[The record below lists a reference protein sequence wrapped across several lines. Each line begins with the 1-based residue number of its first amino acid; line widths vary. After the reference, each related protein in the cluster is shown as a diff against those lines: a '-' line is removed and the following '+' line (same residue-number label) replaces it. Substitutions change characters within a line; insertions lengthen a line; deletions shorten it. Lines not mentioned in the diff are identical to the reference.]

1 MKIME
6 TVFNNKNFSHQDPKM
21 IKISLTA
28 VSSLIL
34 TLLLSINSHGGN
46 DALKNVYEMRT
57 ITFGILGDFY
67 MFSGLEGDSRY
78 NREIE
83 AGIKRFEKHL
93 EIITQDGAPTA
104 KLDTLA
110 YTIQHWQSYR
120 ELLDANRNDFLAQGY
135 SNARM
140 VDKLGKKASDLNS
153 SLGQMYDALIANNQS
168 KVSKLTQDTRDM
180 GLIIQTITAEYA
192 ARSTSSLGQVMV
204 IDINEGGMD
213 QQGKKFQSLL
223 EKMKIAAKD
232 NKKLHRVMD
241 QIGIKWVFIAKSIAN
256 YNENAV
262 PFIVNS
268 YGDRITQNL
277 ETVGNHFQTV
287 AAK

>member
-1 MKIME
+1 
-6 TVFNNKNFSHQDPKM
+6 M
-21 IKISLTA
+21 IKISLTF
-28 VSSLIL
+28 VSSLLL
-34 TLLLSINSHGGN
+34 TLLMTINSHASN
-46 DALKNVYEMRT
+46 DTLKNVYEMRT

-83 AGIKRFEKHL
+83 AGIKRFEGHL
-93 EIITQDGAPTA
+93 GLITQDGTPAA

-110 YTIQHWQSYR
+110 NTIQHWQSYK
-120 ELLDANRNDFLAQGY
+120 ELLNTNRTDFLTQGY

-140 VDKLGKKASDLNS
+140 VDKLTKKATDLNN
-153 SLGQMYDALIANNQS
+153 SLGQIYDALITNNS
-168 KVSKLTQDTRDM
+168 GSVNKLTQDTRNM

-204 IDINEGGMD
+204 IDINEGGME
-213 QQGKKFQSLL
+213 QQGKIFQGSLDQL
-223 EKMKIAAKD
+223 TEAAKD

-241 QIGIKWVFIAKSIAN
+241 QVGIKWVFIAKSIAN
-256 YNENAV
+256 YNVNAV
-262 PFIVNS
+262 PFIVNT
-268 YGDRITQNL
+268 YGDRITKNL

>member
-1 MKIME
+1 
-6 TVFNNKNFSHQDPKM
+6 M
-21 IKISLTA
+21 IKISLTTI
-28 VSSLIL
+28 SSLIL
-34 TLLLSINSHGGN
+34 TLLMSINSHASN
-46 DALKNVYEMRT
+46 DTLKNVYEMRT

-83 AGIKRFEKHL
+83 AGIKRFEGHL
-93 EIITQDGAPTA
+93 SLITQDGTPTA

-110 YTIQHWQSYR
+110 NTIQHWQSYK
-120 ELLDANRNDFLAQGY
+120 ELLDANRTDFLTQGY

-140 VDKLGKKASDLNS
+140 VDKLGKKASDLNN
-153 SLGQMYDALIANNQS
+153 SLGQMYDALIAS
-168 KVSKLTQDTRDM
+168 KAASVSKLTQETRDM

-192 ARSTSSLGQVMV
+192 ARSTSSLGQVMS

-213 QQGKKFQSLL
+213 QQGKIFQGLL

-241 QIGIKWVFIAKSIAN
+241 QVGIKWVFIAKSIAN

-262 PFIVNS
+262 PFIVNT

-277 ETVGNHFQTV
+277 ETIGNHFQTV

>member
-1 MKIME
+1 
-6 TVFNNKNFSHQDPKM
+6 M
-21 IKISLTA
+21 IKISLTV
-28 VSSLIL
+28 VSSLLL
-34 TLLLSINSHGGN
+34 TLLMTINSHASN
-46 DALKNVYEMRT
+46 DTLKNVYEMRT

-78 NREIE
+78 NREIK
-83 AGIKRFEKHL
+83 AGIKRFEGHL
-93 EIITQDGAPTA
+93 GLITQDGAPTA

-110 YTIQHWQSYR
+110 NTIQHWQTYK
-120 ELLDANRNDFLAQGY
+120 ELLNDNRNDFLTQGY

-140 VDKLGKKASDLNS
+140 VDKLTKKATDLNN
-153 SLGQMYDALIANNQS
+153 SLGQMYDALVAS
-168 KVSKLTQDTRDM
+168 KAGSVSKLTQDTRNM

-213 QQGKKFQSLL
+213 QQGKIFQGFLAQL
-223 EKMKIAAKD
+223 KEAAKD

-241 QIGIKWVFIAKSIAN
+241 QVGIKWVFIAKSIAN

-287 AAK
+287 ATK

>member
-1 MKIME
+1 
-6 TVFNNKNFSHQDPKM
+6 M

-28 VSSLIL
+28 ISSFVLS
-34 TLLLSINSHGGN
+34 LLLTTQAVGNSD
-46 DALKNVYEMRT
+46 DALKSIYEMRT
-57 ITFGILGDFY
+57 ISFGILGDYY

-83 AGIKRFEKHL
+83 GGIKRFESHMGK
-93 EIITQDGAPTA
+93 ITADGTPTA
-104 KLDTLA
+104 KLSTLA
-110 YTIQHWQSYR
+110 KAVSTWQQYKD
-120 ELLDANRNDFLAQGY
+120 LLETNRADFLTQGY
-135 SNARM
+135 ANARD
-140 VDKLGKKASDLNS
+140 VDKLTKKASELNDV
-153 SLGQMYDALIANNQS
+153 LGEMYTALASENQF
-168 KVSKLTQDTRDM
+168 KVTELTQHTRDM

-204 IDINEGGMD
+204 ININEGGMD
-213 QQGKKFQSLL
+213 EQGKAFKGLL
-223 EKMKIAAKD
+223 DKLSAVAKNDKKM
-232 NKKLHRVMD
+232 HRIMD
-241 QIGIKWVFIAKSIAN
+241 QVAIKWAFIAKSIAN

-277 ETVGNHFQTV
+277 ESVGTHYQTT

>member
-1 MKIME
+1 
-6 TVFNNKNFSHQDPKM
+6 M
-21 IKISLTA
+21 IKISLTV
-28 VSSLIL
+28 VSSLLL
-34 TLLLSINSHGGN
+34 TLLMTINSHASN
-46 DALKNVYEMRT
+46 DTLKNVYEMRT

-83 AGIKRFEKHL
+83 AGIKRFEGHL
-93 EIITQDGAPTA
+93 GLITQDGAPTA

-110 YTIQHWQSYR
+110 NTIQHWQTYK
-120 ELLDANRNDFLAQGY
+120 ELLNDNRNDFLTQGY

-140 VDKLGKKASDLNS
+140 VDKLTKKATDLNN
-153 SLGQMYDALIANNQS
+153 SLGQMYDALVAS
-168 KVSKLTQDTRDM
+168 KAGSVSKLTQDTRNM

-213 QQGKKFQSLL
+213 QQGKIFQGFLDQL
-223 EKMKIAAKD
+223 KEAAKD

-241 QIGIKWVFIAKSIAN
+241 QVGIKWVFIAKSIAN

-287 AAK
+287 ATK